1 MKLSLRLL
9 LPFALFLAL
18 VLQPQTARA
27 DDPKEILL
35 WPDGAPGSEGKT
47 EPEKVVTSGSGE
59 RTVSSVH
66 KPSITP
72 FLPAKE
78 KATGAAVLVIP
89 GGGHSKLC
97 VDHEGVFVA
106 HWLTEH
112 GIAAF
117 VLKHRLAREPGT
129 TYTIKDHALA
139 DTRRALQLI
148 RSRAGEWNVDPVR
161 LGAMGFSAGG
171 ELVAQACMTPVA
183 GRADA
188 ADVID
193 RQSAVPA
200 FQALIYPGRS
210 GDIIPSKDA
219 PPAFLACGEKDRQDI
234 AEGLAEVY
242 LRFKRA
248 GASAELHVYAGA
260 PHGFGFRPN
269 MQGTV
274 AGWPDR
280 FAEWLKGRGLL
291 AAKS

>member
-1 MKLSLRLL
+1 MNLSLHSLL
-9 LPFALFLAL
+9 TVAVILTLWTN
-18 VLQPQTARA
+18 PQTACA
-27 DDPKEILL
+27 EDPKEILL
-35 WPDGAPGSEGKT
+35 WPDGAPGSEGKAD
-47 EPEKVVTSGSGE
+47 PEKVVTSGSGE

-72 FLPAKE
+72 FLPAKD

-97 VDHEGVFVA
+97 IDHEGVFVA
-106 HWLTEH
+106 RWLTDH

-117 VLKHRLAREPGT
+117 MLKHRLAREQGSA
-129 TYTIKDHALA
+129 YTIKEHAMA

-148 RSRAGEWNVDPVR
+148 RSRAAEFEIDPAR

-183 GRADA
+183 GKPDA
-188 ADVID
+188 ADPIE

-219 PPAFLACGEKDRQDI
+219 PPAFLSCGEKDRKDI

-248 GASAELHVYAGA
+248 GASAELHIYAGA
-260 PHGFGFRPN
+260 PHGFGLRPN
-269 MQGTV
+269 MQGAI

-280 FAEWLKGRGLL
+280 FAEWLKGRGMIGE
-291 AAKS
+291 KK